1 MQSTVTADQQRLAQL
16 RAWRQQLNQTLSPL
30 AWTLYVIWVL
40 FMIAMPHILNWGNQ
54 GTIALSLSISVVLQ
68 SVLVLAVLWP
78 VWGAVT
84 TIRAAVV
91 VAVLSW
97 GMEAIGASTGFPFGS
112 YDYTD
117 KLQPQLFHVP
127 LLIPAAWWMM
137 LGPSWAVA
145 QILAPPHKF
154 VVFALISGLAITAWD
169 LFLDPQMVA
178 WNLWVWETPGGSFGI
193 PWVNYLGWLLT
204 GTLITLVVR
213 PKTVPVLPLFLIYAT
228 TWLLESVGL
237 AFFFGLPGPAVV
249 GFLGMGVFVWAV
261 VRRLRQTEVSSTL
274 PQRS

>member
-117 KLQPQLFHVP
+117 KLQPQLFH
-127 LLIPAAWWMM
+127 
-137 LGPSWAVA
+137 
-145 QILAPPHKF
+145 
-154 VVFALISGLAITAWD
+154 
-169 LFLDPQMVA
+169 
-178 WNLWVWETPGGSFGI
+178 ET
-193 PWVNYLGWLLT
+193 
-204 GTLITLVVR
+204 
-213 PKTVPVLPLFLIYAT
+213 
-228 TWLLESVGL
+228 
-237 AFFFGLPGPAVV
+237 
-249 GFLGMGVFVWAV
+249 
-261 VRRLRQTEVSSTL
+261 
-274 PQRS
+274 